1 MAYNDNSRRLCF
13 YDHTAI
19 PARYFLVLK
28 VEGDQRVRIQTKT
41 NGVKLVKSL
50 DNIAGFDHNHNTHP
64 LCAGLGKWY
73 VLPLIISRS
82 ISPYKYKDLTDCS
95 RD

>member
-19 PARYFLVLK
+19 PARDFLVLK

-50 DNIAGFDHNHNTHP
+50 DNIAGFDHNTHP
-64 LCAGLGKWY
+64 LCAGRWEM
-73 VLPLIISRS
+73 VC
-82 ISPYKYKDLTDCS
+82 LTIDYYI
-95 RD
+95 